1 MASRMEPGQ
10 ADPSTELVDGV
21 VMSGPLR
28 NFDVSTV
35 TMVNGRPLIEVKS
48 IRLTEAQGLPQYS
61 AEAFPRFQTPPH

>member
-35 TMVNGRPLIEVKS
+35 TMATYRSQVD
-48 IRLTEAQGLPQYS
+48 S
-61 AEAFPRFQTPPH
+61 ADGGTRIASVLG